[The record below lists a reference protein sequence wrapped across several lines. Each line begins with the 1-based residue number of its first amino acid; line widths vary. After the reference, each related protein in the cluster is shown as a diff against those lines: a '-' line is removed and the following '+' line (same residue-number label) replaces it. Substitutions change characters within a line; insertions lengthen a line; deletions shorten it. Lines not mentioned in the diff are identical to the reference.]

1 MVIVRVGLLVMLV
14 TAVSVSVA
22 HAQRE
27 DRADG
32 QRPRFVFGGMSLMH
46 VLDTNGDGEISSQ
59 EIEGAVAA
67 IKKLD
72 KNGDGQVSSDELLP
86 DGASRFPGGRFG
98 RGFDGQG
105 RPGRGRRPAD
115 RPERLGS
122 SGDGAV
128 VAEEGKPA
136 PNFKL
141 KSLDGKRQVE
151 LTSFASNKPVALL
164 FGSYT

>member
-1 MVIVRVGLLVMLV
+1 MAIVRPGLLVMLV
-14 TAVSVSVA
+14 IGISGGVA
-22 HAQRE
+22 HAQRG

-32 QRPRFVFGGMSLMH
+32 QRPGFAFGGMSLMR
-46 VLDTNGDGEISSQ
+46 VLDSNGDGEISAQ
-59 EIEGAVAA
+59 EIERAAAA

-72 KNGDGQVSSDELLP
+72 KNGDGKVSSDELS
-86 DGASRFPGGRFG
+86 AGGRFG
-98 RGFDGQG
+98 GGFG
-105 RPGRGRRPAD
+105 GRRQPGPERRPTG
-115 RPERLGS
+115 RPERFGS
-122 SGDGAV
+122 SGDGSV
-128 VAEEGKPA
+128 VAEQGRPA